1 MKVDFSTKNYV
12 DQTETNFTIKKFE
25 EKEIKIDMEKLKS
38 RQKNDPNRF

>member
-1 MKVDFSTKNYV
+1 MKVDFSMKNYV